1 MLNASSVRAEAL
13 NPLATP
19 APPAETVASP
29 SVRFVTLYVA
39 AAIAELELKLTAV
52 AAPEQSEEIV

>member
-1 MLNASSVRAEAL
+1 MVNASSARSEAL
-13 NPLATP
+13 NPLATA

-29 SVRFVTLYVA
+29 RERLVTLYVA
-39 AAIAELELKLTAV
+39 AAIAELELKLTEV